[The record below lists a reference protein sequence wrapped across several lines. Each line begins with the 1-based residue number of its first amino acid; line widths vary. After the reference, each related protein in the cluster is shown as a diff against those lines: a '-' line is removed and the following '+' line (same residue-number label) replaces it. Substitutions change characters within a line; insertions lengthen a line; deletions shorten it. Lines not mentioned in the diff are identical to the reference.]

1 MDVDA
6 VPIWARHLAQTA
18 GRTCAV
24 PLAVYYRPM
33 GGGGITVRQRQI
45 LTAVVENYIATGEAV
60 SSGAIARALGTE
72 GAQVSSATVRNEMAQ
87 LSDAGLLEQPHTSAG
102 RIPSAQAFRL
112 YVQSL
117 GGQATPGSS
126 GFKTDLLRLG
136 TDAQTTI
143 DSRLA
148 GVAGTQAMLARTSG
162 VLAALSSGV
171 GLAIGALAAT
181 DTLEHIHFTRLADH
195 RVLAV
200 VVGRSGTVRDRV
212 LAVAEDLSATQLE
225 TAANFLNEH
234 FRGWQLERVRAE
246 LLRRIENERT
256 VYLRMMEAAE
266 RLWTGAVPA
275 AAAFDGERT
284 VFIEGVANLLGGST
298 RLGEKTANGCVS
310 SSLRSRPSSASLR
323 SWPPT
328 STPARRASASSSSLK
343 SRPPNSP
350 VSSLSPP
357 ASVVPVKRSA
367 PWASWAPR
375 AWTTAP
381 PWALSATSLVCSIA
395 FRRTPEVHGANISE
409 ISYMGRRVSP

>member
-1 MDVDA
+1 
-6 VPIWARHLAQTA
+6 
-18 GRTCAV
+18 
-24 PLAVYYRPM
+24 M
-33 GGGGITVRQRQI
+33 GGAGITIRQRQI
-45 LTAVVENYIATGEAV
+45 LTAVVETYIATGEAV
-60 SSGAIARALGTE
+60 SSGAIARTLATD

-117 GGQATPGSS
+117 GGQDAP

-136 TDAQTTI
+136 ADAQTTI
-143 DSRLA
+143 DTRLA

-212 LAVAEDLSATQLE
+212 LAVADDLSGGQLE
-225 TAANFLNEH
+225 AAANFLNEH

-246 LLRRIENERT
+246 LLHRIEHERT
-256 VYLRMMEAAE
+256 AYLRMMEAAE
-266 RLWTGAVPA
+266 RLWTGAVPVSA
-275 AAAFDGERT
+275 ASDGERT

-298 RLGEKTANGCVS
+298 AWGDDRERLRQLLVALEAKQRV
-310 SSLRSRPSSASLR
+310 ASLLAAYIDAR
-323 SWPPT
+323 QESVRVVFELEEQAPELAGLVLIAAPV
-328 STPARRASASSSSLK
+328 RRAGETLGTVGVLGPTRMDYGATMGAVRYAAGLFDRTLANPGG
-343 SRPPNSP
+343 SR
-350 VSSLSPP
+350 
-357 ASVVPVKRSA
+357 
-367 PWASWAPR
+367 
-375 AWTTAP
+375 
-381 PWALSATSLVCSIA
+381 
-395 FRRTPEVHGANISE
+395 G
-409 ISYMGRRVSP
+409 

>member
-24 PLAVYYRPM
+24 RLAVYYRPM

-143 DSRLA
+143 DSQLA
-148 GVAGTQAMLARTSG
+148 GVTGTQAMLARTSG

-298 RLGEKTANGCVS
+298 AWGEDRERLRQLLVALEAKQRV
-310 SSLRSRPSSASLR
+310 ASLLAAYIDAR
-323 SWPPT
+323 QESVRVVFELEEQAPELAGLVLIAAPVRCAGETLGTVGVLGPT
-328 STPARRASASSSSLK
+328 RMDYGATMGAVRYVAGLFDRIPENTGG
-343 SRPPNSP
+343 SR
-350 VSSLSPP
+350 
-357 ASVVPVKRSA
+357 
-367 PWASWAPR
+367 
-375 AWTTAP
+375 
-381 PWALSATSLVCSIA
+381 
-395 FRRTPEVHGANISE
+395 G
-409 ISYMGRRVSP
+409 